1 MKEMN
6 YKSGIYEGIVSH
18 CRFAPKIHRFNYR
31 VFMMYL
37 DLDELDSV
45 FCRNTFWSVNRFN
58 LASFRREDYLGNA
71 SVPLKEAVHL
81 RIREENGEQLDGP
94 VRMLTNLRYFGFII
108 NPITCY
114 YCFDKQ
120 DNLKYIVAEV
130 TNTPWGE
137 RHSYVIPAAKNQART
152 QAVFNKNHHVSPFMP
167 MDMEYHWRSS
177 MPGKR
182 LNVYMENHQGGTRVL
197 NAAIYMKQCELSPL
211 RLNVILLKYPFMTMQ
226 VALGIYWQAL
236 KIWWKKIPFLP
247 HPKRRESEAGSKLIP
262 EQSAINHSK
271 NNLT

>member
-1 MKEMN
+1 MKEMK
-6 YKSGIYEGIVSH
+6 YKSRIYEGIVSH
-18 CRFAPKIHRFNYR
+18 CRFVPKTHRFKYS

-45 FCRNTFWSVNRFN
+45 FSHNTFWSVKGFN
-58 LASFRREDYLGNA
+58 LACFRREDYLGDA
-71 SVPLKEAVHL
+71 SQPLKEAVHL
-81 RIREENGEQLDGP
+81 RIRQENGEQLDGP
-94 VRMLTNLRYFGFII
+94 VRVLTNLRYFGFII

-120 DNLKYIVAEV
+120 ENLKYIVAEV

-137 RHSYVIPAAKNQART
+137 RHSYVIPAAENNVRT
-152 QAVFNKNHHVSPFMP
+152 QSRFEKNHHVSPFMP

-177 MPGKR
+177 VPGDR
-182 LNVYMENHQGGTRVL
+182 LNVYMENHQGGARVF
-197 NAAIYMKQCELSPL
+197 NAGMYMKQRELSPW
-211 RLNVILLKYPFMTMQ
+211 RLNVILLQYPFMTLQ

-247 HPKRRESEAGSKLIP
+247 HPKRRAIATGSKLISG
-262 EQSAINHSK
+262 QSAL
-271 NNLT
+271 NNVKK